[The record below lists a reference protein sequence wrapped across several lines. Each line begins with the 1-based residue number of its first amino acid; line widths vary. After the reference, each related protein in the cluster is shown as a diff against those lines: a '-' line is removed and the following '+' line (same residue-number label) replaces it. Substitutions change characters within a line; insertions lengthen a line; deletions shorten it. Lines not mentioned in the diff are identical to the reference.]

1 MNNSEIAEV
10 FQDIAGLLD
19 MKGEKRFTVVA
30 YQRAARAL
38 GHYPSDIGQAVRDG
52 ADLTEIPGVG
62 KAIAAK
68 TTELVTTGR
77 MAFFE
82 RLRAEFPEGILD
94 VMRVPGIGPKT
105 TRLISDELGVST
117 VADLEKAIEA
127 GHLAEL
133 PRMGQKKAD
142 NVLREIR
149 AARTKDDRVPIA
161 RAMPAAERLIATL
174 WERCPSITALQAA
187 GSLRRFEET
196 IGDVDLVCAAGD
208 PRQVLDT
215 LVEQPNVATVL
226 AHGDT
231 KAAVV
236 LSEGVQVD
244 LRVVEAA
251 SFGALLAY
259 STGNRQHNILLRE
272 HALRLGLSLNEYGLT
287 DVESGELERFA
298 DEETLYDRLGLQYM
312 APELRQGADEIRLA
326 ARTELPT
333 LVEVGDLRGDLHVH
347 TDWSDGR
354 DPVELMV
361 VGAKDRGYEYVAI
374 TDHSSGR
381 GIANG
386 LTEERLAEQAKELR
400 RVEESLGGIRV
411 LKGTEVDIRADGT
424 VDYADDVLAGLDWVV
439 ASIHSGRG
447 QSSEVMTDRI
457 IRAMHNPHVTAIGHP
472 STRMIGQREPIDADY
487 EALFRAAAETG
498 TALEINA
505 SPERLDLKDTHARRA
520 VELGAF
526 LAVASDAHTVDTL
539 ANQRYGIGVARRAR
553 CEARHVVNTLPLAE
567 FEKFLGLPKSKRTRF
582 MSEPLE

>member
-1 MNNSEIAEV
+1 MNNSEIGEV
-10 FQDIAGLLD
+10 FQDIAGLLE

-38 GHYPSDIGQAVRDG
+38 GHHPVDIGQAVRDG

-62 KAIAAK
+62 KAISAK
-68 TTELVTTGR
+68 TAELVTTGR

-82 RLRAEFPEGILD
+82 RLRAEFPDGILD

-105 TRLISDELGVST
+105 AKLISDELGVST
-117 VADLEKAIEA
+117 VADLENAIQS
-127 GHLAEL
+127 GQLAEL

-161 RAMPAAERLIATL
+161 QAMPAAERLIAAL
-174 WERCPSITALQAA
+174 RGHCPSITALRAA

-196 IGDVDLVCAAGD
+196 IGDIDLVCTAGD
-208 PRQVLDT
+208 PQRVLGAF
-215 LVEQPNVATVL
+215 VQQPNVGTVL
-226 AHGDT
+226 VHGDT

-259 STGNRQHNILLRE
+259 STGNRPHNILLRE

-287 DVESGELERFA
+287 DVDTGELERFA
-298 DEETLYDRLGLQYM
+298 DEEALHERLGLQYI

-326 ARTELPT
+326 AAGELPR
-333 LVEVGDLRGDLHVH
+333 LVEEADLKGDLHVH

-354 DPVELMV
+354 DAVELMV
-361 VGAKDRGYEYVAI
+361 AGAKDRGYEYVAI

-386 LTEERLAEQAKELR
+386 LTEERLVEHARELG

-424 VDYADDVLAGLDWVV
+424 LDYLDDVLAGLDWVV

-447 QSSEVMTDRI
+447 QSAEVMTDRV
-457 IRAMHNPHVTAIGHP
+457 IRAIRNPHVTAIGHL
-472 STRMIGQREPIDADY
+472 STRLIGDREPVEADY
-487 EALFRAAAETG
+487 DAIFRAAAETG
-498 TALEINA
+498 TVLELNA

-520 VELGAF
+520 VQLGAF
-526 LAVASDAHTVDTL
+526 LVISSDAHMVDTL

-553 CEARHVVNTLPLAE
+553 CEAGHVVNTMPLAE
-567 FEKFLGLPKSKRTRF
+567 FEKFIGLPKSKRTRF
-582 MSEPLE
+582 MAERR

>member
-10 FQDIAGLLD
+10 FQDIAGLLE

-52 ADLTEIPGVG
+52 VDLTEIPGVG
-62 KAIAAK
+62 KAISAK
-68 TTELVTTGR
+68 TAELVTTGR
-77 MAFFE
+77 MAYFD
-82 RLRAEFPEGILD
+82 RLRAEFPDGILD

-105 TRLISDELGVST
+105 ARLISDELGVST

-127 GHLAEL
+127 GQLAEL
-133 PRMGQKKAD
+133 PRMGRKKAD

-161 RAMPAAERLIATL
+161 RAMPVAERLIASL
-174 WERCPSITALQAA
+174 RERCRSITALQAA

-226 AHGDT
+226 VHGDT

-272 HALRLGLSLNEYGLT
+272 HALRMGLSLNEYGLT
-287 DVESGELERFA
+287 DVGTGELERFA
-298 DEETLYDRLGLQYM
+298 DEEALYERLGLQYM

-326 ARTELPT
+326 A
-333 LVEVGDLRGDLHVH
+333 
-347 TDWSDGR
+347 S
-354 DPVELMV
+354 
-361 VGAKDRGYEYVAI
+361 
-374 TDHSSGR
+374 
-381 GIANG
+381 
-386 LTEERLAEQAKELR
+386 
-400 RVEESLGGIRV
+400 
-411 LKGTEVDIRADGT
+411 
-424 VDYADDVLAGLDWVV
+424 
-439 ASIHSGRG
+439 
-447 QSSEVMTDRI
+447 
-457 IRAMHNPHVTAIGHP
+457 
-472 STRMIGQREPIDADY
+472 
-487 EALFRAAAETG
+487 
-498 TALEINA
+498 
-505 SPERLDLKDTHARRA
+505 
-520 VELGAF
+520 
-526 LAVASDAHTVDTL
+526 
-539 ANQRYGIGVARRAR
+539 
-553 CEARHVVNTLPLAE
+553 
-567 FEKFLGLPKSKRTRF
+567 
-582 MSEPLE
+582 

>member
-1 MNNSEIAEV
+1 MNNSEIGDV
-10 FQDIAGLLD
+10 FQDIAGLLE

-38 GHYPSDIGQAVRDG
+38 GHHPVDIGQAVRDG

-68 TTELVTTGR
+68 TAELAATGR
-77 MAFFE
+77 MAYFE
-82 RLRAEFPEGILD
+82 RLRAEFPDGILD

-105 TRLISDELGVST
+105 AKLISDELGVST

-127 GHLAEL
+127 GQLAEL
-133 PRMGQKKAD
+133 PRMGRKKAD

-161 RAMPAAERLIATL
+161 RAMPAAERLIAAL
-174 WERCPSITALQAA
+174 KERCPSITALRAA

-196 IGDVDLVCAAGD
+196 IGDIDLVCAAGD

-244 LRVVEAA
+244 LRVVDTA

-298 DEETLYDRLGLQYM
+298 DEETLYERLGLQYV
-312 APELRQGADEIRLA
+312 APELRQGMDEIRLA
-326 ARTELPT
+326 AATGLPR

-354 DPVELMV
+354 DDVELMV
-361 VGAKDRGYEYVAI
+361 AGARDRGYEYVAI

-386 LTEERLAEQAKELR
+386 LTEERLVAQAGELR
-400 RVEESLGGIRV
+400 RVEESVGRHQ
-411 LKGTEVDIRADGT
+411 GTEGHGGRHPCRRDRRLRGRRAGR
-424 VDYADDVLAGLDWVV
+424 ARL
-439 ASIHSGRG
+439 GRG
-447 QSSEVMTDRI
+447 VRALGARPVVGGHDRPRHPGNAQPPRDGH
-457 IRAMHNPHVTAIGHP
+457 RAPFDP
-472 STRMIGQREPIDADY
+472 SHRRTRTHRRRLRGPLPRGRRHRHRAGGQRVAGAARSEGHA
-487 EALFRAAAETG
+487 RAA
-498 TALEINA
+498 
-505 SPERLDLKDTHARRA
+505 RRGPRR
-520 VELGAF
+520 VPRGR
-526 LAVASDAHTVDTL
+526 
-539 ANQRYGIGVARRAR
+539 QRRPHG
-553 CEARHVVNTLPLAE
+553 
-567 FEKFLGLPKSKRTRF
+567 
-582 MSEPLE
+582 

>member
-1 MNNSEIAEV
+1 MNNSEIADV
-10 FQDIAGLLD
+10 FQDIAGLLE

-62 KAIAAK
+62 KAISAK
-68 TTELVTTGR
+68 TAELVTTGR
-77 MAFFE
+77 MAYFD
-82 RLRAEFPEGILD
+82 RLRAEFPDSILD

-105 TRLISDELGVST
+105 ARLISDELGVST

-161 RAMPAAERLIATL
+161 RAMPAAERLIAAL
-174 WERCPSITALQAA
+174 RERCPSITALQAA

-196 IGDVDLVCAAGD
+196 IGDIDLVCAAGD
-208 PRQVLDT
+208 PRHVLDT
-215 LVEQPNVATVL
+215 LVEQPNVSTVL
-226 AHGDT
+226 VHGDT

-287 DVESGELERFA
+287 DVVSGELEPFA
-298 DEETLYDRLGLQYM
+298 DEEALYERLGLQYI
-312 APELRQGADEIRLA
+312 APELRQGMDEIKLA
-326 ARTELPT
+326 AAMELPR

-361 VGAKDRGYEYVAI
+361 VGARDRGYEYVAI

-386 LTEERLAEQAKELR
+386 LTEERLVEQARELR
-400 RVEESLGGIRV
+400 RVEESVRGIRV

-424 VDYADDVLAGLDWVV
+424 VDYADEVLAELDWVV
-439 ASIHSGRG
+439 ASVHSGRG
-447 QSSEVMTDRI
+447 QSSAVMTDRI
-457 IRAMHNPHVTAIGHP
+457 IRAMHNPHVTAIGHL

-498 TALEINA
+498 TVLEINA

-520 VELGAF
+520 SDLGAF
-526 LAVASDAHTVDTL
+526 LAIASDAHTVDTL
-539 ANQRYGIGVARRAR
+539 ANQRYGIGIARRAR

-567 FEKFLGLPKSKRTRF
+567 FVSFLGLQKSKRSRF
-582 MSEPLE
+582 MAERG

>member
-1 MNNSEIAEV
+1 MNNSEIGEV
-10 FQDIAGLLD
+10 FQDIAGLLE

-38 GHYPSDIGQAVRDG
+38 AHHPVDIGQAVRDG

-82 RLRAEFPEGILD
+82 RLRAEFPDGILD

-105 TRLISDELGVST
+105 AKLISDELGVST
-117 VADLEKAIEA
+117 VADLEKAIES
-127 GHLAEL
+127 GQLAEL
-133 PRMGQKKAD
+133 PKMGQKKAD

-161 RAMPAAERLIATL
+161 RAMPAAERLVAAL
-174 WERCPSITALQAA
+174 REHCPSITALEAA

-196 IGDVDLVCAAGD
+196 IGDIDLVCAAGD
-208 PRQVLDT
+208 PQQVLGAF
-215 LVEQPNVATVL
+215 VEQPNVATVL

-259 STGNRQHNILLRE
+259 STGNRPHNILLRE

-287 DVESGELERFA
+287 DVETGELERFA
-298 DEETLYDRLGLQYM
+298 DEETLHERLDLQYI

-326 ARTELPT
+326 AAGELPR
-333 LVEVGDLRGDLHVH
+333 LVEVDDLRGDLHVH

-354 DPVELMV
+354 DAVELMV
-361 VGAKDRGYEYVAI
+361 AGAKDRGYEYVAI

-386 LTEERLAEQAKELR
+386 LTEERLVEQAGELR

-424 VDYADDVLAGLDWVV
+424 VDYADDVLADLDWVV

-457 IRAMHNPHVTAIGHP
+457 IRAMRNPHVTTIGHL
-472 STRMIGQREPIDADY
+472 STRMIGERDAVEADY
-487 EALFRAAAETG
+487 EAIFRAAAETG
-498 TALEINA
+498 TVLELNA

-526 LAVASDAHTVDTL
+526 LAVSSDAHTVDTL
-539 ANQRYGIGVARRAR
+539 ANQSYGIGVARRAR
-553 CEARHVVNTLPLAE
+553 CEARHVVNTMPLAE

-582 MSEPLE
+582 MAERA

>member
-10 FQDIAGLLD
+10 FQDIAGLLE

-38 GHYPSDIGQAVRDG
+38 GHHPANIEQAVREG

-77 MAFFE
+77 MAYFE
-82 RLRAEFPEGILD
+82 RLRAEFPDGILD

-105 TRLISDELGVST
+105 AKLISDELGVST
-117 VADLEKAIEA
+117 VADLENAIQA
-127 GHLAEL
+127 GQLAEL
-133 PRMGQKKAD
+133 PRMGRKKAD

-161 RAMPAAERLIATL
+161 RAMPAAERLIAALT
-174 WERCPSITALQAA
+174 ERCPSITALRAA

-208 PRQVLDT
+208 PRHVLDT

-226 AHGDT
+226 VHGDT

-244 LRVVEAA
+244 LRVVDAA

-259 STGNRQHNILLRE
+259 STGDRQHNILLRE

-298 DEETLYDRLGLQYM
+298 DEETLYERLGLQYV
-312 APELRQGADEIRLA
+312 APELRQGMDEIKLA
-326 ARTELPT
+326 AAMGLPR
-333 LVEVGDLRGDLHVH
+333 LVEAGDLRGDLHVH

-354 DPVELMV
+354 DGIELMV
-361 VGAKDRGYEYVAI
+361 VGARDRGYEYLAI

-386 LTEERLAEQAKELR
+386 LTEERLVAQARELR
-400 RVEESLGGIRV
+400 RVEDSVGGIRV

-424 VDYADDVLAGLDWVV
+424 VDYADDVLAELDWVV
-439 ASIHSGRG
+439 ASVHSGRG
-447 QSSEVMTDRI
+447 QSSAVMTDRI
-457 IRAMHNPHVTAIGHP
+457 IRAMHNPHVTAIGHL
-472 STRMIGQREPIDADY
+472 STRLIGQRDPIDADY

-498 TALEINA
+498 TVLEVNA
-505 SPERLDLKDTHARRA
+505 SPERLDLKDTHARRGA
-520 VELGAF
+520 ELGAF
-526 LAVASDAHTVDTL
+526 LAVSSDAHTVDTL

-553 CEARHVVNTLPLAE
+553 CEARHVVNTLPVAE
-567 FEKFLGLPKSKRTRF
+567 FVSFLGLPKSKRSRF
-582 MSEPLE
+582 MAERG

>member
-1 MNNSEIAEV
+1 MNNPEIAEV
-10 FQDIAGLLD
+10 FQDIAGLLE

-38 GHYPSDIGQAVRDG
+38 EHHPVDLGQAVRDG
-52 ADLTEIPGVG
+52 ADLTKIPGVG
-62 KAIAAK
+62 KAISAK
-68 TTELVTTGR
+68 TAELVTTGR

-105 TRLISDELGVST
+105 AKLISDELGVST

-127 GHLAEL
+127 GQLAEL
-133 PRMGQKKAD
+133 PRMGAKKAE

-161 RAMPAAERLIATL
+161 LAMPAAERLIEAL
-174 WERCPSITALQAA
+174 RERCPSITALEAA

-208 PRQVLDT
+208 PPQVLGT
-215 LVEQPNVATVL
+215 LVKQPNVATVL
-226 AHGDT
+226 VHGDT

-259 STGNRQHNILLRE
+259 STGNRPHNILLRE
-272 HALRLGLSLNEYGLT
+272 HALRMGLSLNEYGLT
-287 DVESGELERFA
+287 DVETGELERFA
-298 DEETLYDRLGLQYM
+298 DEQSLHERLGLQYI
-312 APELRQGADEIRLA
+312 APELRQGSDEIRLA
-326 ARTELPT
+326 AAGELPR
-333 LVEVGDLRGDLHVH
+333 LVDVGDLRGDLHVH

-361 VGAKDRGYEYVAI
+361 AGAKDRGYEYVAI

-386 LTEERLAEQAKELR
+386 LTEERLVEHAGELR

-439 ASIHSGRG
+439 ASVHSGRG
-447 QSSEVMTDRI
+447 QSSEVMTGRVL
-457 IRAMHNPHVTAIGHP
+457 RAMHNPHVTAIGHL
-472 STRMIGQREPIDADY
+472 STRMIGEREPVDADY
-487 EALFRAAAETG
+487 EAIFRAAAETG
-498 TALEINA
+498 TVLEVNA

-526 LAVASDAHTVDTL
+526 LAISSDAHAVDTL

-553 CEARHVVNTLPLAE
+553 CEPRHVVNTMPLAE
-567 FEKFLGLPKSKRTRF
+567 FGKFLGLPKSERPKF
-582 MSEPLE
+582 MAERQ